1 MSHLAQVTDK
11 MDGPLFSAGDEGL
24 TIEDSGVDGSIIVGA
39 GSQRSLVTDEVWA
52 GIEDSGTEDLDDA
65 SDINAVQGKSLC
77 LDIKSWGQNVTNSE
91 PGSPSLVPTPFE
103 RGVIASLSVNDIL
116 MIRGL
121 IHPLV
126 YVQFINLSTLT
137 SFHHDSTSRI
147 SREVLPSFNST
158 SISD

>member
-1 MSHLAQVTDK
+1 
-11 MDGPLFSAGDEGL
+11 MDGPQFSAGNQGL
-24 TIEDSGVDGSIIVGA
+24 TKEEDSGMVGSIIVGA
-39 GSQRSLVTDEVWA
+39 GSQRSLVTDEAWT

-65 SDINAVQGKSLC
+65 NDISAVRDKSLS
-77 LDIKSWGQNVTNSE
+77 LDIKSWYQNVINSE
-91 PGSPSLVPTPFE
+91 PETPSLVPTPFE

-147 SREVLPSFNST
+147 SREVLPSFDLNQ
-158 SISD
+158 

>member
-11 MDGPLFSAGDEGL
+11 MDGPLFSAGNEGL
-24 TIEDSGVDGSIIVGA
+24 TKEDLGTDGSIVVGA
-39 GSQRSLVTDEVWA
+39 GSQRSLVTDEAWS
-52 GIEDSGTEDLDDA
+52 GIEDPGTEDLDA
-65 SDINAVQGKSLC
+65 SDINAVRDKSLS
-77 LDIKSWGQNVTNSE
+77 LDIKSWCQNVINSE
-91 PGSPSLVPTPFE
+91 PEPPSLVPTPFE

-147 SREVLPSFNST
+147 SCEVLPSFDLNQ
-158 SISD
+158 